1 MKFICP
7 NCKAK
12 YQIADERVA
21 GRSVKMKCRQCG
33 YLIPISTAA
42 PQVPAPPAPAP
53 QPPPPPAEPEPP
65 PPPPPAALP
74 EPPPPPAQPLLA
86 RPLSRG
92 APLPR
97 SSPAHG
103 APVAAKTGKLPEKPA
118 APSRARSQT
127 DTGQGLVADLLEKPA
142 GLSGLR
148 PGSPSSAMAAKPL
161 EKPAGT
167 ITARRATPASAP
179 TAAAEPPEKPASA
192 SATRPASAPRPL
204 GRPVPPR
211 SAPRAAEPPPKPTAG
226 AAVPAKPEPE
236 AARPKGVTRPVA
248 PAWGAERASPGLAS
262 TARPGALAG
271 AFSHAL
277 GGSAAAALDELKAP
291 AEEWYIGIN
300 NVPVGPVH
308 LGQIRGKAALG
319 AITMNSLVWK
329 DGLEEWQPLKHFPE
343 LAAIVEES
351 VASARAAAVA
361 WRPSQAQPP
370 PAQPPVRIEAI
381 GEVSDPFALPAR
393 PAAVA
398 ALPTEAELEA
408 AGISR
413 PRAAPAAAWFALVV
427 ALAFGVV
434 SGWFL
439 FGGQK
444 KETVVKYVSVAASGG
459 PAVAQPAQL
468 GSAAVAADE
477 NAVSGNKTD
486 RKVARAAGAGAA
498 EKTVDSDGGLKGLK
512 GLQGLSTSG
521 PEGPSGTAARSGG
534 GQQLDSAQVQR
545 TVTRYTGSV
554 KRSCWQPALDAR
566 DQDAPTSAKVS
577 VSLQVS
583 PSGSVTDVT
592 TSGDPKGYRG
602 LASCIAS
609 RVRGWQFPPASES
622 TTVNVPFVFA
632 AQ

>member
-1 MKFICP
+1 
-7 NCKAK
+7 
-12 YQIADERVA
+12 
-21 GRSVKMKCRQCG
+21 
-33 YLIPISTAA
+33 
-42 PQVPAPPAPAP
+42 
-53 QPPPPPAEPEPP
+53 
-65 PPPPPAALP
+65 
-74 EPPPPPAQPLLA
+74 
-86 RPLSRG
+86 
-92 APLPR
+92 
-97 SSPAHG
+97 
-103 APVAAKTGKLPEKPA
+103 
-118 APSRARSQT
+118 
-127 DTGQGLVADLLEKPA
+127 
-142 GLSGLR
+142 
-148 PGSPSSAMAAKPL
+148 
-161 EKPAGT
+161 
-167 ITARRATPASAP
+167 
-179 TAAAEPPEKPASA
+179 
-192 SATRPASAPRPL
+192 
-204 GRPVPPR
+204 
-211 SAPRAAEPPPKPTAG
+211 
-226 AAVPAKPEPE
+226 VPAKPEPE
-236 AARPKGVTRPVA
+236 AARAKGLTRPVA
-248 PAWGAERASPGLAS
+248 PAWGAEREPSSLAS
-262 TARPGALAG
+262 SARPGALAG

-300 NVPVGPVH
+300 NVPVGPMH
-308 LGQIRGKAALG
+308 FGQIRGKAALG
-319 AITMNSLVWK
+319 SITMTSLVWK

-370 PAQPPVRIEAI
+370 PAQPVRIEAI

-393 PAAVA
+393 PAAVV
-398 ALPTEAELEA
+398 ALPTDAELEA

-413 PRAAPAAAWFALVV
+413 PRGAPAAAWFALVV
-427 ALAFGVV
+427 ALAFGIV

-477 NAVSGNKTD
+477 NTSGPNKTD
-486 RKVARAAGAGAA
+486 RKVARAGGTGVA
-498 EKTVDSDGGLKGLK
+498 EKAAMSDGGLKGLT
-512 GLQGLSTSG
+512 GLQGLSPSA
-521 PEGPSGTAARSGG
+521 PEGPAGTAARAAG

-583 PSGSVTDVT
+583 PSGSVTDVS

-602 LASCIAS
+602 LANCIAS